1 MVATTKLYTQKVEPI
16 LDSEPWEPCFRFFL
30 LKKNNKT
37 HIWLPLPETSSSP
50 LKIGNLKRKLV
61 PTTVFQV
68 LCWLEGGLLF
78 LTPSVYTLFL
88 SAGRICRLFCCGN
101 RLRASNKS
109 LDGSTKGQGSTHS
122 MRILL
127 LQRIPPPSRNTG
139 LNKGLSTTSCLS
151 AKPY

>member
-1 MVATTKLYTQKVEPI
+1 MGTMF
-16 LDSEPWEPCFRFFL
+16 SFFL
-30 LKKNNKT
+30 FAEKT
-37 HIWLPLPETSSSP
+37 SKHILFATLPETS
-50 LKIGNLKRKLV
+50 RKALENRKSQKETSANQ
-61 PTTVFQV
+61 PFFQV
-68 LCWLEGGLLF
+68 LCWLEGGELF
-78 LTPSVYTLFL
+78 LAPSAIYIYIHTLCL

-109 LDGSTKGQGSTHS
+109 LDRSTKGQGSTHS

-139 LNKGLSTTSCLS
+139 LSKGLSTTSCLS